1 MYDSDAATWSPQ
13 GRLHQVE
20 YAIEAIKQGSAAVG
34 LVSNTH
40 AVLVALK
47 RGSEDLGS
55 YQKKVIRID
64 DHLGIALAGLAPDA
78 RVLSNYMRNQALQS
92 KLLYARPLP
101 LSRLVQSLSLKAQRK
116 TQISG
121 ARPYGVGLLII
132 GSDATGP
139 HLWEFL
145 PSGSVLEYRATA
157 IGARSQ
163 SARTYLE
170 REFEGFAD
178 CTKEELVL
186 HGLKAL
192 RECLPQE
199 KELNVQNTSVAV
211 VGRNDKFVV
220 AEEDTVGV
228 WLELLGGETGSTR
241 ARQAREREVAGGDG
255 GNEGEGDAP
264 PAGDAMETD

>member
-1 MYDSDAATWSPQ
+1 M
-13 GRLHQVE
+13 
-20 YAIEAIKQGSAAVG
+20 
-34 LVSNTH
+34 LVFSRPFLSTT
-40 AVLVALK
+40 K
-47 RGSEDLGS
+47 S
-55 YQKKVIRID
+55 YY
-64 DHLGIALAGLAPDA
+64 
-78 RVLSNYMRNQALQS
+78 SNYMRNQALQS

-101 LSRLVQSLSLKAQRK
+101 LNRLIHSLALKAQRK

-132 GSDATGP
+132 GTDATGP

-145 PSGSVLEYRATA
+145 PSGSVLEYRATS

-170 REFEGFAD
+170 REYENFAK

-199 KELNVQNTSVAV
+199 KELNVQNTTVAV

-220 AEEDTVGV
+220 AEEDSVGT
-228 WLELLGGETGSTR
+228 WLELLGGEVGSTR
-241 ARQAREREVAGGDG
+241 SRLAKEREAAEGTAAAAGTT
-255 GNEGEGDAP
+255 GDAAP
-264 PAGDAMETD
+264 AAGDAMETD